1 MFFDILPVVRYDTAG
16 FFVLRGLLVKR
27 AGGCQSGASRYK
39 NMTET
44 GSVRGESKEE
54 SQEFMKKLH
63 TYIGNYWYGYLFAI
77 CSMIIGDRTGYGLS
91 TDHTADRG

>member
-39 NMTET
+39 NMSET
-44 GSVRGESKEE
+44 GECKRGK
-54 SQEFMKKLH
+54 
-63 TYIGNYWYGYLFAI
+63 
-77 CSMIIGDRTGYGLS
+77 
-91 TDHTADRG
+91 